1 MESQPQMPGPQE
13 ALCLPVCSLLSCPST
28 LDWVCPGAGVG
39 LAWRCDPPCT
49 QEPPSAQ

>member
-1 MESQPQMPGPQE
+1 MPACLQPPE
-13 ALCLPVCSLLSCPST
+13 LSCPST

-39 LAWRCDPPCT
+39 LAWCCDPPCT